1 MSLETGQLAGLC
13 GLLLALA
20 ALLSAVRL
28 TLARASRIPVAPPV
42 EAGSAPDGRGG
53 SPPPLRARVLGALVV
68 GNVVLD
74 TAATAL
80 VTRAFLDAFEDS
92 GLAYAIG
99 LAALLIVGAEA
110 SARALVERGLVARAM
125 AALGAPVERY
135 ARKLTAAEEIRG
147 QLDLLH
153 RQGGVVKAERDMLG
167 GLLDLRKLTVADVMV
182 HRTKMRTVDADLPPA
197 DLARAVIGSPFTRLP
212 LWRDEP
218 DNIVGLLHAKDLLRA
233 LQAIRGDG
241 ALDVDAVA
249 TLPWFVP
256 GTTTLRDQLT
266 AFLARK
272 QHSALV
278 VDEYGDLMGLVTLE
292 DILEEIVGEI
302 SDEHDVAARGVRPQ
316 PDGSLLVD
324 GSVPIR
330 DLNRMMDWTLPDA
343 EATTVAGLVI
353 HEAQAI
359 PDPGQVF
366 RFHGFRFEV
375 LRRVRNR
382 VAAVRVARLAPP

>member
-1 MSLETGQLAGLC
+1 MSFETEQVAALC
-13 GLLLALA
+13 GILLALA
-20 ALLSAVRL
+20 AFLSAVRL
-28 TLARASRIPVAPPV
+28 TLARASRARVAAP
-42 EAGSAPDGRGG
+42 EAGADGEPGR
-53 SPPPLRARVLGALVV
+53 PPPLRARVLGALLV
-68 GNVVLD
+68 GNVLLN

-80 VTRAFLDAFEDS
+80 ATGALVAAFDDA
-92 GLAYAIG
+92 GVAYAVAIVFPLVVAG
-99 LAALLIVGAEA
+99 EAL
-110 SARALVERGLVARAM
+110 ARALVQRGVVPRAM
-125 AALGAPVERY
+125 RALGIPVERY
-135 ARKLTAAEEIRG
+135 ARKLTADEEIRG
-147 QLDLLH
+147 RLDLLH
-153 RQGGVVKAERDMLG
+153 RQGDVVKAERDMLG

-197 DLARAVIGSPFTRLP
+197 ELARAVIGSPFTRLP

-233 LQAIRGDG
+233 LQAIRGEG
-241 ALDVDAVA
+241 TLDVDAVA

-256 GTTTLRDQLT
+256 GTTALRDQLT

-330 DLNRMMDWTLPDA
+330 DLNRMMDWTLPDE

-382 VAAVRVARLAPP
+382 IAALRVARLVQP